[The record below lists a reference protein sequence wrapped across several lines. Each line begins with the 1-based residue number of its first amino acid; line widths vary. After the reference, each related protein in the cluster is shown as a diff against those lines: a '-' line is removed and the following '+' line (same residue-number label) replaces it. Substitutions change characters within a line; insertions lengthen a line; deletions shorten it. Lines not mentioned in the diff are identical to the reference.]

1 MYKIYVYDKTFK
13 HGQMAA
19 ILFMQIR
26 WSLFIYELF
35 EPLAALEM
43 FAFFTDDVFMYNQS
57 TLLITSLLSQSHK
70 KNNPKII
77 SNLQPKANLH
87 IN

>member
-1 MYKIYVYDKTFK
+1 MYKIYVYDTTFK

-26 WSLFIYELF
+26 CLLLIYELF
-35 EPLAALEM
+35 EPLAALEI
-43 FAFFTDDVFMYNQS
+43 FVFFTDDVFMYNQS
-57 TLLITSLLSQSHK
+57 TLLIISLLSQSHF
-70 KNNPKII
+70 KIYI
-77 SNLQPKANLH
+77 YIINLQPKANLH